1 MTVEGIRRADLRCL
15 LSVALYMSSGQLPN
29 ESENCI
35 TFALEAVIGGST
47 FPLAKHSRSAMNSV
61 PKLSKC
67 LSAGNLIPAAMAADN
82 MVHVFLDLLHKLA
95 IAIELLCHGR
105 SQRSV
110 IREFAN
116 Y

>member
-1 MTVEGIRRADLRCL
+1 
-15 LSVALYMSSGQLPN
+15 
-29 ESENCI
+29 
-35 TFALEAVIGGST
+35 
-47 FPLAKHSRSAMNSV
+47 
-61 PKLSKC
+61 
-67 LSAGNLIPAAMAADN
+67 MAADN